1 MKKTSKKLKLHRETV
16 RLLVQAG
23 QLRTALGAAGSAA
36 TVCRTCPGD
45 PTCAPCGPTHTRA
58 CC

>member
-1 MKKTSKKLKLHRETV
+1 MKKTVKKLKLHRETMH
-16 RLLVQAG
+16 LLAQDG
-23 QLRTALGAAGSAA
+23 LRIAVGGSAA